1 MWAIGFG
8 IFVLGLIFVIVA
20 PINKRKNARCSMQ
33 TQGQLKEIRRAS
45 RSRFDNA
52 SSSSYIY
59 SYVVDGIEY
68 QIRSTILSQEAKK
81 TGDACTIWYNP
92 NKPKEAQPFRYESAK
107 IYNILIVIGIVM
119 ILLGF
124 ILTVL
129 GIQ

>member
-8 IFVLGLIFVIVA
+8 LFVLGLIFAIVA
-20 PINKRKNARCSMQ
+20 PINKRKNARCCMQ
-33 TQGQLKEIRRAS
+33 TQGVLKEIRRGS
-45 RSRFDNA
+45 RSNNT
-52 SSSSYIY
+52 SSSAYIY

-68 QIRSTILSQEAKK
+68 QTRSTILSQEAHN

-92 NKPKEAQPFRYESAK
+92 KKPKEAQPFRYESAK
-107 IYNILIVIGIVM
+107 IYNILFALGIVM

-129 GIQ
+129 GIG